1 MQRQL
6 LLKNRAGRSFLM
18 KGCEL
23 MTKKISILTAT
34 VFLVVSTLAVAFTQA
49 GNVPSRGTA
58 QRTIASVE
66 RMPHLPE
73 PLAVRDWRAVSR
85 SYYERI
91 LDPNAVGDGF
101 PVVVIEADNAAFR
114 MKSYVG
120 WKLSGESM
128 TCLSAIIGARLAGL
142 DPRSFRGI
150 DYVSRCKAWY
160 DPMHGFYRLSVGN
173 RSPIIHSGIYGY
185 WNAVMGTMLA
195 AQYPE
200 DAQLKHQA
208 VTAARAFHVIAR
220 GLGCPDRPD
229 YDVLGWDFENEK
241 PGGRNEPMNR
251 LGHAPSVAWMLLV
264 GAALT
269 SDQDMVACA
278 RATLRWYAENPGRYE
293 ITHIMGPLA
302 AARLNAGGGPQVDID
317 RILSAWFG
325 DGDPKR
331 HTWHI
336 TRGMRF
342 GGITCDGLDGARWG
356 DDGFY
361 AFTMGSLQGPA
372 WLIPVVRYDQRYA
385 RAIGRYALHAANSA
399 RLLQGEGLDAN
410 HQDHAEWK
418 TRWDPQN
425 HLFYEGLKSW
435 DPGPDR
441 TIRPYATGDPV
452 LLGWIPGLSRVD
464 PKEYFVQRSEW
475 FGDSAYNLSLYMG
488 NHVGFLGGIVDLTD
502 VPGVLRWDCLATDWF
517 GPPAYPTHLYYNPFQ
532 KPRTITLH
540 LAQPADLYD
549 LVAGDFVARNAKSG
563 DRLTL
568 EPDQASVLVQVPLGS
583 KIERQAT
590 QLVAGGVVVDYRM
603 SSSL

>member
-1 MQRQL
+1 L
-6 LLKNRAGRSFLM
+6 AG
-18 KGCEL
+18 
-23 MTKKISILTAT
+23 
-34 VFLVVSTLAVAFTQA
+34 AFAWA
-49 GNVPSRGTA
+49 GNVPSGGMA
-58 QRTIASVE
+58 QRSIAAVE
-66 RMPHLPE
+66 RMPRLPE
-73 PLAVRDWRAVSR
+73 PLAVRDWRAISR
-85 SYYERI
+85 DYYERI
-91 LDPNAVGDGF
+91 LDPNAAGDGF
-101 PVVVIEADNAAFR
+101 PVVEIKAGDAAFG

-120 WKLSGESM
+120 SKLGGEGV
-128 TCLSAIIGARLAGL
+128 TCLPAVVGAKLARL
-142 DPRSFRGI
+142 DPRNFRGI

-160 DPMHGFYRLSVGN
+160 DPEHGFYRHAASD
-173 RSPIIHSGIYGY
+173 RSPVIHSGIYGY
-185 WNAVMGTMLA
+185 WNAVVGTMLA

-200 DAQLKHQA
+200 DQQLRHQA
-208 VTAARAFHVIAR
+208 VTAARAFYKIAR

-229 YDVLGWDFENEK
+229 YDVLGWDFEKER

-251 LGHAPSVAWMLLV
+251 LGHAPSVAWMLMV
-264 GAALT
+264 GASLT

-278 RATLRWYAENPGRYE
+278 GATLRWYAENPGRYE
-293 ITHIMGPLA
+293 ITHVMGPLA
-302 AARLNAGGGPQVDID
+302 AARLNAMGGPQVDID

-331 HTWHI
+331 HTWRI
-336 TRGMRF
+336 TRAARF

-418 TRWDPQN
+418 ARWDPQN

-441 TIRPYATGDPV
+441 ILRPYATGDPV
-452 LLGWIPGLSRVD
+452 LLGWNPGLSRVD
-464 PKEYFVQRSEW
+464 PKEYFAQRTQW
-475 FGDSAYNLSLYMG
+475 FGNSAYNLSLYMG

-502 VPGVLRWDCLATDWF
+502 VAGVLRWDCLATDFF
-517 GPPAYPTHLYYNPFQ
+517 GPPAYPTELYYNPF
-532 KPRTITLH
+532 KEPKTITLH
-540 LAQPADLYD
+540 IAKPSDLYD
-549 LVAGDFVARNAKSG
+549 LVTGAFICRNAKSG

-568 EPDQASVLVQVPLGS
+568 APDKALVLVQVPCGS
-583 KIERQAT
+583 KIDRNGT
-590 QLVAGGVVVDYRM
+590 QLVAGGVVIDYRALS
-603 SSSL
+603 SSSLESRK

>member
-1 MQRQL
+1 L
-6 LLKNRAGRSFLM
+6 IA
-18 KGCEL
+18 
-23 MTKKISILTAT
+23 KKTSIPITIVVLI
-34 VFLVVSTLAVAFTQA
+34 VSTLAVTFAQA
-49 GNVPSRGTA
+49 GNLSSRGTV
-58 QRTIASVE
+58 QKTIAAVE
-66 RMPHLPE
+66 RMPRVPE
-73 PLAVRDWRAVSR
+73 PLAVRDWRVISR

-101 PVVVIEADNAAFR
+101 PVVQIKADDAAFG

-120 WKLSGESM
+120 SKIAREGIS
-128 TCLSAIIGARLAGL
+128 CLSAVVGARLSGL
-142 DPRSFRGI
+142 DPGNFHGI
-150 DYVSRCKAWY
+150 DYVSRAKAWY
-160 DPMHGFYRLSVGN
+160 DPEHGFYRQAAGE
-173 RSPIIHSGIYGY
+173 RSAVVHSGIYGY

-208 VTAARAFHVIAR
+208 VTAAKAFLLIAR
-220 GLGCPDRPD
+220 GLGCPDLPD

-264 GAALT
+264 GATLT
-269 SDQDMVACA
+269 KDQDMVACA
-278 RATLRWYAENPGRYE
+278 RATMQWYAKNPGRYE
-293 ITHIMGPLA
+293 ITHVMGPLA
-302 AARLNAGGGPQVDID
+302 AARLNAAGGPQVDID

-331 HTWHI
+331 HTWRI

-385 RAIGRYALHAANSA
+385 RAIARYALHTANSA

-418 TRWDPQN
+418 AKWDPQN

-441 TIRPYATGDPV
+441 TLRPYATGDPV
-452 LLGWIPGLSRVD
+452 LLGWNPGLSPVD
-464 PKEYFVQRSEW
+464 PREYFAQRSEW
-475 FGDSAYNLSLYMG
+475 FGNSAYNLSLYMG

-502 VPGVLRWDCLATDWF
+502 VPGILRWDCLATDWF
-517 GPPAYPTHLYYNPFQ
+517 HWPAYPTHLYYNPFQ
-532 KPRTITLH
+532 KPRTITLQ
-540 LAQPADLYD
+540 LAGPADLYD
-549 LVAGDFVARNAKSG
+549 LVAGDFVAHNAKSG
-563 DRLTL
+563 SSLTL
-568 EPDQASVLVQVPLGS
+568 EPDQALVLVQVPPGAG
-583 KIERQAT
+583 IERQAS
-590 QLVAGGVVVDYRM
+590 QLLADGVIIDYRV
-603 SSSL
+603 SSSKNQ